1 MYKYMSEARLGGY
14 TKGEISPRD
23 FNDIINSGYK
33 KRSIVYEGVS
43 ASVYVERTSIPER
56 LMSNPDMVV
65 ATLTALEGSADGS
78 VTEYQRIGQV
88 VMNLKS
94 GRFGIRPF
102 SYR

>member
-1 MYKYMSEARLGGY
+1 MNEARLGGY
-14 TKGEISPRD
+14 TNGEISPRD
-23 FNDIINSGYK
+23 FSDIINSGHK
-33 KRSIVYEGVS
+33 KRSVVYEGVS

-56 LMSNPDMVV
+56 LTSNPELVV
-65 ATLTALEGSADGS
+65 ATLEALEDSADGS
-78 VTEYQRIGQV
+78 VTKYQRIAQV